1 MTRILGTCLA
11 LALIIVMAYPF
22 ARDAYHRY
30 EVAKRL
36 DPQDRVAFENWNGD
50 SASFLRSLRERC
62 ELANGAGAPACDA
75 YK

>member
-11 LALIIVMAYPF
+11 IALIMVLAYPF
-22 ARDAYHRY
+22 GRDAYHRY

-62 ELANGAGAPACDA
+62 ELAYGPGAPTCDA